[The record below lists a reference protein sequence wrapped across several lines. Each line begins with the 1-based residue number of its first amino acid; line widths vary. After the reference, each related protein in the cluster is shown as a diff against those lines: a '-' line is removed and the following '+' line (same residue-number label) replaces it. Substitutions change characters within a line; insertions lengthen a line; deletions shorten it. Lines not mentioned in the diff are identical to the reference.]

1 MIRSRPGNLS
11 GRSRAAIAIPS
22 QSGYRWHASRWAASE
37 RADGSKLISIFSAP
51 FTRRWRRRRPG
62 SLRLRRRVLGHP
74 DFRRAARERRHFSL
88 ANKLG
93 SSLCGEYRP
102 IHGRRGQAFGAFAQ
116 GSPRRAKCRR
126 WNKCGVLGV
135 ANFWVVVEGKPSGL
149 PFEDVDTA
157 KQYATE
163 LLRFLPLTAAVA
175 IEVYGRNEPMRKLER
190 DRATGAWTP
199 ASP

>member
-102 IHGRRGQAFGAFAQ
+102 IHGRRGQAFAFAQ

-135 ANFWVVVEGKPSGL
+135 ANFLGCGGRQAERSPLRGRRYCEAIRYGASSFSSAHGSGSYRGL
-149 PFEDVDTA
+149 RA
-157 KQYATE
+157 KRA
-163 LLRFLPLTAAVA
+163 
-175 IEVYGRNEPMRKLER
+175 NEK
-190 DRATGAWTP
+190 TGA
-199 ASP
+199 